1 MIDDWIWQ
9 FYLIFFLRKFTEL
22 FGSMEILYMTIK
34 KIRWEL
40 RDSICVDILR
50 TIQQYSPRMHDG
62 IKKYKILSTW
72 ANEKK
77 INSHVDAF
85 GFVDIGKSASSPYWY
100 ANMRKFKTIAFFS
113 LDRPEIT
120 TAAAAATA
128 KKSNGKINAM
138 IFVGPFRWDL
148 SPYYIYVTIILIII
162 IVI

>member
-1 MIDDWIWQ
+1 MLMLLGL
-9 FYLIFFLRKFTEL
+9 LILANQLQVHTDMR
-22 FGSMEILYMTIK
+22 
-34 KIRWEL
+34 
-40 RDSICVDILR
+40 ICKSSKR
-50 TIQQYSPRMHDG
+50 
-62 IKKYKILSTW
+62 
-72 ANEKK
+72 
-77 INSHVDAF
+77 SH
-85 GFVDIGKSASSPYWY
+85 
-100 ANMRKFKTIAFFS
+100 FFS